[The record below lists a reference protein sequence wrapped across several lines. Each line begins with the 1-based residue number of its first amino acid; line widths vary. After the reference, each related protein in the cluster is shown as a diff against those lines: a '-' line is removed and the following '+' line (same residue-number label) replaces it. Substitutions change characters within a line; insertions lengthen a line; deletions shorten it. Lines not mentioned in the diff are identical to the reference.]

1 MLSANNKILG
11 SLQRRCLYAEHKSG
25 ILLLL
30 SANQW
35 GKMEVENIWE
45 HMLRDKEC
53 LLY

>member
-11 SLQRRCLYAEHKSG
+11 SIQRRCLYAEQEWEFTAAFSKPVRKNG
-25 ILLLL
+25 IR
-30 SANQW
+30 
-35 GKMEVENIWE
+35 NIWE